1 MISRRIF
8 LRDGALAVVGLSMV
22 PGFVYRA
29 ALAAQPVLAGK
40 KTLVVIFQR
49 GGVDGLSMVVPFGD
63 PDYYAHRS
71 SIAIPGPSRERVSAL
86 DLDGFFGLN
95 PAMEP
100 LHQIYQRGHLAII
113 NAAGS
118 PHPTRSHFQAQDYME
133 SAAPGGGRV
142 SDGWLNR
149 HLQTNQHA
157 EASTFRGIA
166 LSQNL
171 PRTLKGEAPALA
183 IGDLTDSEKVI
194 EARALYESRYD
205 RETNALLSGT
215 SREMFDAI
223 EQLKELNP
231 ASYQPANG
239 AAYPPGG
246 GRQGFGR
253 SMRQLAQLIKADVG
267 VEVAFLDIGGWD
279 THSNQGGVEGNL
291 SFRLNQFAR
300 TLEAFY
306 LDLGDRMDDVAVL
319 TMSEFGRTARENG
332 SGGTDH
338 GKANVMFLLG
348 GSVKGGKVYGDWPG
362 LAPEQLNEDRDLA
375 MTTDFRDVFAEVL
388 IGHLESQKP
397 EFVFP
402 EFDLDP
408 QRFKGLI

>member
-8 LRDGALAVVGLSMV
+8 LKDGAMAALGMSMV
-22 PGFVYRA
+22 PGFVQRA
-29 ALAAQPVLAGK
+29 ALAAQPVVGGK
-40 KTLVVIFQR
+40 KTLVTIFQR

-63 PDYYAHRS
+63 PAYYAHRS
-71 SIAIPGPSRERVSAL
+71 SIAIPAPSRERTSAL

-95 PAMEP
+95 PALEP
-100 LHQIYQRGHLAII
+100 LHRIYQRGQLAII
-113 NAAGS
+113 NATGS
-118 PHPTRSHFQAQDYME
+118 PHRTRSHFRAQDYME
-133 SAAPGGGRV
+133 SAAPGGRV
-142 SDGWLNR
+142 LDGWLNR
-149 HLQTNQHA
+149 HLQTNQHL
-157 EASTFRGIA
+157 EASTFRGVA
-166 LSQNL
+166 LGPNL
-171 PRTLKGEAPALA
+171 PRTLTGEAPALA
-183 IGDLTDSEKVI
+183 IGDLTDSERVI
-194 EARALYESRYD
+194 EARSLYESLYD
-205 RETNALLSGT
+205 RETDALLSGT

-231 ASYQPANG
+231 AGYQPANG
-239 AAYPPGG
+239 AAYPRGG
-246 GRQGFGR
+246 GAQGFSQR
-253 SMRQLAQLIKADVG
+253 MQQLAQLIKADVG

-300 TLEAFY
+300 ALEAFY

-348 GSVKGGKVYGDWPG
+348 GSVKGGRVYGDWPG

-388 IGHLESQKP
+388 IGHLESKTP
-397 EFVFP
+397 ELVFP
-402 EFDLDP
+402 DFELDP